1 MQPLSSVRRIRQ
13 DLLNF
18 SVFDRDPK
26 LDGLATD
33 LTVFDVLLVARTD
46 IDEHVE
52 PLSAVRALN
61 PSGCFH
67 MPPQYFQRIALTTV
81 LVVSAQLDFS
91 AQPLPGL
98 QNPPPQTP
106 EWSHWIELVRKKA
119 LEYSDSLPD
128 FICAQTTR
136 RYSSTSDIGTW
147 QPDDVWEAELSFNQ
161 RVERYSNVRLNGKAS
176 RKPLESLGGAL
187 SIGEF
192 GSLLRTLFLPET
204 QAEFW
209 KEGEER
215 FQETPSIV
223 AGFKI
228 SKERS
233 RWALSFKN
241 SHSLNVAYHGKIWI
255 DASNYQVLR
264 ISQQARDLPAKF
276 PIAYSEATT
285 VYGYVSVAGLEGK
298 SFLLPQSAHLVLH
311 EREGRVR
318 SLNVIEFRNY
328 RKFTADVRLVP
339 E

>member
-1 MQPLSSVRRIRQ
+1 
-13 DLLNF
+13 
-18 SVFDRDPK
+18 
-26 LDGLATD
+26 
-33 LTVFDVLLVARTD
+33 
-46 IDEHVE
+46 
-52 PLSAVRALN
+52 
-61 PSGCFH
+61 
-67 MPPQYFQRIALTTV
+67 MPPQHFQHIALTIA
-81 LVVSAQLDFS
+81 LVMSAQPDFS
-91 AQPLPGL
+91 AQPRPG
-98 QNPPPQTP
+98 QNPPSQTP
-106 EWSHWIELVRKKA
+106 EWSHWIELVRKRA

-161 RVERYSNVRLNGKAS
+161 KVERYSNVRLNGKPS

-192 GSLLRTLFLPET
+192 GSLLRTLFLPKLRRNS
-204 QAEFW
+204 Q
-209 KEGEER
+209 EGEGG
-215 FQETPSIV
+215 QEPQSSQDSIYR
-223 AGFKI
+223 
-228 SKERS
+228 ERS
-233 RWALSFKN
+233 RWALSFRIRT
-241 SHSLNVAYHGKIWI
+241 LNVAFHGKIWL

-264 ISQQARDLPAKF
+264 ISQEARDFPAKF